1 MRLTRLK
8 LTGFKSFVDATDLLI
23 EPGLTGVVGPNG
35 CGKSNLVEALRW
47 VMGESSYKS
56 LRGTAMDDVIFS
68 GSGSRPSRNIAE
80 VILTVDNTDRTAP
93 AVFNDFEQLEISR
106 RIERE
111 NGSTYRV
118 NGKEVR
124 ARDVA
129 LLFADASTGARS
141 SALVRQGQIGE
152 LISAKPQARRRVIED
167 AAGISGLH
175 SRRHEAELRLRAA
188 ETNLERLDDV
198 MGQITSQLDNL
209 KRQAR
214 HAAKFKA
221 LSADIRRL
229 EAQAA
234 YLQFVAARS
243 EVETTEKERDELV
256 RLVAERTTAL
266 SAANKD
272 NAVAASQLP
281 SLRDAEAEAA
291 ARLVALI
298 AARDGLD
305 AQRQQIEARTR
316 ELSSTIE
323 QITEDIRREQALDK
337 ETTPIIERLDAEAEK
352 LNAQNENSSEALETA
367 ENQKREAHQALT
379 EAEAVLSDRLNAAA
393 ERRAEEAQIAR
404 AMAEADKRLAGLK
417 AQQASS
423 AKEIEAHK
431 NTSEM
436 ADRVAQLAK
445 EAEALRRTL
454 HDAEGQLSDRE
465 TATKEARARLSN
477 ARDAV
482 KEAEKSLAALNAEAS
497 ALERMLVH
505 DDSHASSAL
514 IDEITASPG
523 YETALGAALGDDL
536 THTTDDSAPM
546 FWTDPG
552 NGADDPPLPQGA
564 TPLFDVVQ
572 APALLT
578 RCLKQIGVVE
588 DAQPDGIRSELK
600 PGQTLVSRD
609 GALWRWDGLT
619 VRADAPTQAAQRLAQ
634 RNRLTEL
641 RGAVAAAAPD
651 LQRMRDDA
659 ETAKRAETEAETS
672 FSDLRR
678 HLSEPRSALQ
688 KSEQAHRDAER
699 ELERIESRQSALKEA
714 VAQLDNRI
722 AEAETERADAEARK
736 SNSAASGD
744 FEEALKTARETVDGA
759 RSALTTAQA
768 KADGLDREK
777 KLRLDR
783 LRAVSEERAA
793 WVRRAASASDQIRRL
808 SDRRALAEEEREG
821 LDGKPAQIEEKKRSL
836 SSDLEKAETE
846 RKKAADRLA
855 EMETQQRDFD
865 KIERAAQSSL
875 SEAREKLAS
884 TEARALAAKAK
895 LDEITSSIRANHEVA
910 PNRLLSSQGVDE
922 EKIPD
927 LATVE
932 RDLERRKIDRE
943 RLGGVN
949 LRAEE
954 EAAEIEEQRDTMIA
968 EREDLEQ
975 AIRRLRTAI
984 NNLNREG
991 RERLLAA
998 FDRVNTHFKR
1008 LFSTLFGGG
1017 TGELKLVESDD
1028 PLDAGLEI
1036 IARPPGKKPQT
1047 LTLLSGGEQALTATA
1062 LIFAVFLSNPSPI
1075 CVLDEVD
1082 APLDDANV
1090 GRYCALLEDIV
1101 SQTDTRFLVI
1111 THNPITMARVDRLFG
1126 VTMAERGVSQLV
1138 SVDLATAETYRETA

>member
-80 VILTVDNTDRTAP
+80 VVLTVDNTDRTAP
-93 AVFNDFEQLEISR
+93 AIFNDFEQLEISR

-243 EVETTEKERDELV
+243 EVEATEKERDELV

-266 SAANKD
+266 STANKD

-316 ELSSTIE
+316 ELAATIE

-404 AMAEADKRLAGLK
+404 AIEEADKRLASLK

-436 ADRVAQLAK
+436 ADRVAQLANK
-445 EAEALRRTL
+445 AEALRRTL

-465 TATKEARARLSN
+465 TATKEARARLSG

-482 KEAEKSLAALNAEAS
+482 KDAEKSLAALNAEAS

-505 DDSHASSAL
+505 DSGHTSSAL

-523 YETALGAALGDDL
+523 YETALGAVLGDDL

-552 NGADDPPLPQGA
+552 NGVDDPSLPQGA

-588 DAQPDGIRSELK
+588 DAPTDGIRSELK

-641 RGAVAAAAPD
+641 RGAVAAASPD

-678 HLSEPRSALQ
+678 HLSETRSALQ
-688 KSEQAHRDAER
+688 KSEQVHRDAER

-744 FEEALKTARETVDGA
+744 FEEALKTARDTVDGA

-821 LDGKPAQIEEKKRSL
+821 LDGKPAEIEEKKRSL

-855 EMETQQRDFD
+855 EMETQQRDSD

-875 SEAREKLAS
+875 SEARERLAS